1 MTTPD
6 KAMIARRAKI
16 EREVSQFPCTI
27 CHDEG
32 SAECDC
38 KPGMSIRALQGANQL
53 LKKQLADD
61 QARLTALLAEN
72 EALRAEVERKDAAL
86 RLARDSHGKLLLTD
100 PPQGALKRENE
111 ALREALLFTL
121 ICAENGHD
129 ATANTRAALSPAR
142 KGEA

>member
-6 KAMIARRAKI
+6 KALIVRLIDESDAHFIGDVRDRR
-16 EREVSQFPCTI
+16 TI
-27 CHDEG
+27 G
-32 SAECDC
+32 SLMGEA
-38 KPGMSIRALQGANQL
+38 A
-53 LKKQLADD
+53 
-61 QARLTALLAEN
+61 ARLTALLSEN
-72 EALRAEVERKDAAL
+72 AALRAAVERKDAAL

-111 ALREALLFTL
+111 ALREALQFTL

-129 ATANTRAALSPAR
+129 ATANTRAALSPAL